1 MSLRLPDFVP
11 PLNGYGFFNTGGDDT
26 LQLSAF
32 DASNN
37 LIEQATVS
45 GSNLNPN
52 SFKFLGIVTSIPAS
66 RIEISPVGGN
76 GLFSIDNLQ
85 VATKSIQS
93 VPEPSTI
100 LGIVTL
106 GLGLGAL
113 FSKKHKQ
120 DDNNDD

>member
-1 MSLRLPDFVP
+1 VFRSTNPS
-11 PLNGYGFFNTGGDDT
+11 NGIVGVGFFNTGGDDT

-45 GSNLNPN
+45 GSDLNPN
-52 SFKFLGIVTSIPAS
+52 SFKFLGIVTPITAS
-66 RIEISPVGGN
+66 RIVLSAIAGN

-85 VATKSIQS
+85 VATQS
-93 VPEPSTI
+93 NQPVPEPSTI

-106 GLGLGAL
+106 GLGAVL
-113 FSKKHKQ
+113 SKKRNQ
-120 DDNNDD
+120 DNSNDD